1 VKRIPEPELMDEDEQ
16 ARAYSEADF
25 DEPHNRFVSLFQEIF
40 GSDAPGRFALDL
52 GCGPADVTVRFARA
66 YSHYVVHGVD
76 GSKAMLQYGRRRL
89 AQHPDVQERIELF
102 CGVLPQVSLPME
114 HYDVVMSNSL
124 LHHLSE
130 PMILWESVGRYVRPG
145 SCVFIMDLMRP
156 RTTDEVDELV
166 ERYASGEPEVLRRDF
181 YNSLLSAF
189 EPGEV
194 ESQLREAGMSYLA
207 VKVVSDRHVTISGR
221 AR

>member
-1 VKRIPEPELMDEDEQ
+1 MKRIPEPELMDEDEQ
-16 ARAYSEADF
+16 ARAYSDADF

-40 GSDAPGRFALDL
+40 GSDVPGRFVLDL
-52 GCGPADVTVRFARA
+52 GCGPADVTVRFAMA
-66 YSHYVVHGVD
+66 YPHCVVHGVD
-76 GSKAMLQYGRRRL
+76 GSESMLKYGRRRL
-89 AQHPDVQERIELF
+89 ARHPDVQTRIELF

-114 HYDVVMSNSL
+114 HYDVIMSNSL
-124 LHHLSE
+124 LHHLNE
-130 PMILWESVGRYVRPG
+130 PLILWESVSRYARPG

-156 RTTDEVDELV
+156 RISDEVDELV
-166 ERYASGEPEVLRRDF
+166 KRYASGEPEVLRKDF

-189 EPGEV
+189 EPGEI
-194 ESQLREAGMSYLA
+194 ETQLREVGMSYLT